1 MPKKQNE
8 NGENK
13 GPQINPDE
21 RARIAKAARQVAAY
35 ANFLR
40 WTANFRRDEVVRH
53 PNHDRVMLLSPMQ
66 SGRFSFAIEGD
77 TLLLGVQDFE
87 AAWMAVMPFDCAYVS
102 DRLYLSIEGVAC
114 MDAKLPPLALGIFVD
129 DPAKIAAM
137 SAARFVQLIRVYVR
151 DGKVSEVGRAIG
163 LGFPLKQ
170 GDIVQY
176 LIEAAK
182 ENLRQQDMG
191 RFF

>member
-1 MPKKQNE
+1 MAGKQQ
-8 NGENK
+8 NGGDE
-13 GPQINPDE
+13 GPQISPEE
-21 RARIAKAARQVAAY
+21 RARIAKSARQVAAY

-40 WTANFRRDEVVRH
+40 WTANFRRDEVVKH

-87 AAWMAVMPFDCAYVS
+87 AAWMAAMPFDCAYVS
-102 DRLYLSIEGVAC
+102 DRLYLSVEGVAC

-129 DPAKIAAM
+129 DPVKRAAM
-137 SAARFVQLIRVYVR
+137 SAARFVQPTRVHVR
-151 DGKVSEVGRAIG
+151 DGRIVEVGRAFG
-163 LGFPLKQ
+163 LGFPVKQ
-170 GDIVQY
+170 GDVIKQLVV
-176 LIEAAK
+176 AAK
-182 ENLRQQDMG
+182 EKLRQQDMG

>member
-1 MPKKQNE
+1 MAGKQQ
-8 NGENK
+8 NGGDE
-13 GPQINPDE
+13 GPQISPEE
-21 RARIAKAARQVAAY
+21 RARIARSARQVAAY

-40 WTANFRRDEVVRH
+40 WTANFRRDEVVKH

-87 AAWMAVMPFDCAYVS
+87 AAWMAAMPFDCAYVS
-102 DRLYLSIEGVAC
+102 DRLYLSVEGVAC

-129 DPAKIAAM
+129 DPVKRAAM
-137 SAARFVQLIRVYVR
+137 SAARFVQPTRVHVR
-151 DGKVSEVGRAIG
+151 DGRIAEVGRAFG
-163 LGFPLKQ
+163 LGFPVKQ
-170 GDIVQY
+170 GDVIKQLVV
-176 LIEAAK
+176 AAK
-182 ENLRQQDMG
+182 EKLRQQDMG

>member
-1 MPKKQNE
+1 MAGKQQ
-8 NGENK
+8 NGGDE
-13 GPQINPDE
+13 GSQISQEE
-21 RARIAKAARQVAAY
+21 RARIAKSARQVAAY

-40 WTANFRRDEVVRH
+40 WTANFRRDEVVKH

-87 AAWMAVMPFDCAYVS
+87 AAWMAAMPFDCAYVS

-129 DPAKIAAM
+129 DPVKRAAM
-137 SAARFVQLIRVYVR
+137 SAARFVQPTRVHVR
-151 DGKVSEVGRAIG
+151 NGRIAEVGWVFG
-163 LGFPLKQ
+163 LGFPVKQ
-170 GDIVQY
+170 GDVIKQLVV
-176 LIEAAK
+176 AAK
-182 ENLRQQDMG
+182 EKLRQQDMG

>member
-1 MPKKQNE
+1 MAGKQQ
-8 NGENK
+8 NGGDE
-13 GPQINPDE
+13 GPQISPEE
-21 RARIAKAARQVAAY
+21 RARIAKSARQVAAY

-40 WTANFRRDEVVRH
+40 WTANFRRDEVVKH

-87 AAWMAVMPFDCAYVS
+87 AAWMAAMPFDCAYVS
-102 DRLYLSIEGVAC
+102 DRLYLSVEGVAC

-129 DPAKIAAM
+129 DPVKRAAM
-137 SAARFVQLIRVYVR
+137 SAARFVQPIRVHVR
-151 DGKVSEVGRAIG
+151 DGRIAEVGRAFG
-163 LGFPLKQ
+163 LGFPVKQ
-170 GDIVQY
+170 GDVIKQLVV
-176 LIEAAK
+176 AAK
-182 ENLRQQDMG
+182 EKLRQQDMG

>member
-1 MPKKQNE
+1 MAGKQQ
-8 NGENK
+8 NGGDE
-13 GPQINPDE
+13 GPQISPEE
-21 RARIAKAARQVAAY
+21 RARIAKSARQVAAY

-40 WTANFRRDEVVRH
+40 WTANFRRDEVVKH

-87 AAWMAVMPFDCAYVS
+87 AAWMAAMPFDCAYVS
-102 DRLYLSIEGVAC
+102 DRLYLSVEGVAC

-129 DPAKIAAM
+129 DPVKRAAM
-137 SAARFVQLIRVYVR
+137 SAARFVQPTRVQVR
-151 DGKVSEVGRAIG
+151 DGRIAEVGRAFG
-163 LGFPLKQ
+163 LGFPVKQ
-170 GDIVQY
+170 GDVIKQLVV
-176 LIEAAK
+176 AAK
-182 ENLRQQDMG
+182 EKLRQQDMG

>member
-1 MPKKQNE
+1 MAGKQQ
-8 NGENK
+8 NGGNK
-13 GPQINPDE
+13 GSQISPQE
-21 RARIAKAARQVAAY
+21 RARIAKSARQVAAY

-40 WTANFRRDEVVRH
+40 WTANFRRDEVVGH

-87 AAWMAVMPFDCAYVS
+87 AAWMAAMPFDCAYVS
-102 DRLYLSIEGVAC
+102 DRRLYLSVEGVTC

-129 DPAKIAAM
+129 DPAKRAAM
-137 SAARFVQLIRVYVR
+137 SAARLVQPTRVYVR
-151 DGKVSEVGRAIG
+151 DGRIAEVGRTLG
-163 LGFPLKQ
+163 LGFPVKQ
-170 GDIVQY
+170 GDVIKQLVV
-176 LIEAAK
+176 AAK
-182 ENLRQQDMG
+182 EKLRQQDIG